1 MLGQVYMLS
10 ILIIHMKHFPW
21 SPNNDSSFFT
31 SLNFDALKLK
41 FGNRRYRQ
49 YIQCFLERLNKGILS
64 TYIYNIFIYLSTL
77 CSKRYATEWRRNAND
92 GRSNFHRQYFIQ
104 KGEAMQTHIPDYSGK
119 HFGIGPIQTSTAATT
134 LHTED
139 IGLSTKVLVIH
150 MHPAPPC
157 ACKHLF
163 LQMMVN

>member
-1 MLGQVYMLS
+1 MAQLKLTSETNPMLGQVYMLS

-64 TYIYNIFIYLSTL
+64 LYIYIYSFIYLLSVAKDMQL
-77 CSKRYATEWRRNAND
+77 N
-92 GRSNFHRQYFIQ
+92 
-104 KGEAMQTHIPDYSGK
+104 GEET
-119 HFGIGPIQTSTAATT
+119 
-134 LHTED
+134 
-139 IGLSTKVLVIH
+139 
-150 MHPAPPC
+150 
-157 ACKHLF
+157 
-163 LQMMVN
+163 QMMVGPIFTVSTLYKRVRPCRLTFLIILVNTLA

>member
-64 TYIYNIFIYLSTL
+64 TYIYIIYSFIYLLSVAKDMQL
-77 CSKRYATEWRRNAND
+77 N
-92 GRSNFHRQYFIQ
+92 
-104 KGEAMQTHIPDYSGK
+104 GEET
-119 HFGIGPIQTSTAATT
+119 
-134 LHTED
+134 
-139 IGLSTKVLVIH
+139 
-150 MHPAPPC
+150 
-157 ACKHLF
+157 
-163 LQMMVN
+163 QMMVGPIFTVRPSVLYTKG

>member
-1 MLGQVYMLS
+1 MAQLKLTSETNPMLGQVYMLS

-92 GRSNFHRQYFIQ
+92 GRSNFHRQ
-104 KGEAMQTHIPDYSGK
+104 TV
-119 HFGIGPIQTSTAATT
+119 STLYKRVRPCRLTFLIILVNT
-134 LHTED
+134 L
-139 IGLSTKVLVIH
+139 
-150 MHPAPPC
+150 A
-157 ACKHLF
+157 
-163 LQMMVN
+163 